1 DNANRL
7 KAPGYALLNLE
18 MHYDA
23 PARFGWAHRLH
34 WYFEVQ
40 NVANQIYIA
49 GATNISDKLQSDGQQ
64 AGAAT
69 LMNSTGS
76 IYAGSPR
83 AYFGGVRIRF

>member
-1 DNANRL
+1 
-7 KAPGYALLNLE
+7 

-40 NVANQIYIA
+40 NVANQTYIA

-64 AGAAT
+64 AGATT

-76 IYAGSPR
+76 IYAGAPR